1 MTGCVVFFV
10 WYNCTELLQGASTVL
25 RITMCVSFSR
35 MAFLKRHSSTR
46 VSIEWSELHSEGQET
61 TSNTFK
67 YGQNS
72 WRVFL
77 MTSCTEC
84 ASSRYLEDALL
95 GEDIVSE
102 MAWKDSLISTTVVTP
117 VSLSHFIPLLH
128 TSQRRFKGW
137 ELRDVVC
144 AAGSANSRGNL

>member
-1 MTGCVVFFV
+1 
-10 WYNCTELLQGASTVL
+10 
-25 RITMCVSFSR
+25 MCVSFSR
-35 MAFLKRHSSTR
+35 MAFLKRYSSTR
-46 VSIEWSELHSEGQET
+46 VSIEWSELHSGGQET

-77 MTSCTEC
+77 MTSC
-84 ASSRYLEDALL
+84 RYLGHALL

-137 ELRDVVC
+137 EWRDVVC
-144 AAGSANSRGNL
+144 ESGSANSRGNL